1 MSTTPA
7 EPSPVSAEPTRP
19 KAHPP
24 HHDVQLLQAA
34 VTVPRALAYMTLV
47 GLAVLFL
54 WLTLRVDLVIFAGV
68 LLAVCLR
75 RAAVCASGLTRLL
88 VGWALPTVVLVI
100 ITFFAGIGWFF
111 SQAIAVKSTSSPNNC
126 LPPPKRSEA

>member
-1 MSTTPA
+1 
-7 EPSPVSAEPTRP
+7 
-19 KAHPP
+19 
-24 HHDVQLLQAA
+24 
-34 VTVPRALAYMTLV
+34 MTLV

-75 RAAVCASGLTRLL
+75 RAAVCASGLTRLP